1 MGVRNATSRYDR
13 SVFLNC
19 PFDDTYKPILDAI
32 MFCIHDSGF
41 VAEIALNDIGTGKT
55 RLAKIVEMIGRCR
68 YSIHDLSRVD
78 EPRLNMAFEC
88 GICYGALAFGGERH
102 KSKDLFVL
110 DAEDHRYKK
119 TMSDIAGQDADVH
132 HNDPLKAI
140 DCVRSFLARKSG
152 VKPLPGATYIA
163 QRYRR
168 FTDALPGAA
177 SAAKVTIDELRI
189 LKYLPDL
196 VNLMV
201 TWQQKNP

>member
-1 MGVRNATSRYDR
+1 MGIRNPISRYDR

-19 PFDDTYKPILDAI
+19 PFDEPYKPILDAI
-32 MFCIHDSGF
+32 VFCIHDSGF

-88 GICYGALAFGGERH
+88 GICYGALTFGSGRH
-102 KSKDLFVL
+102 KNKDMFVL

-119 TMSDIAGQDADVH
+119 TMSDIAGQDADIH
-132 HNDPLKAI
+132 HGDPLKAI

-152 VKPLPGATYIA
+152 VKPFPGATYIA

-168 FTDALPGAA
+168 FSDALPQAA
-177 SAAKVTIDELRI
+177 LAAKVTVEELKT

-201 TWQQKNP
+201 AWQQKNP

>member
-1 MGVRNATSRYDR
+1 MAVPVLRSRYDR

-19 PFDDTYKPILDAI
+19 PFDEGYKPILDAI
-32 MFCIHDSGF
+32 MFSIHDSGF
-41 VAEIALNDIGTGKT
+41 VAEIALNDIGTGKF
-55 RLAKIVEMIGRCR
+55 RLAKIVEMIHRCR
-68 YSIHDLSRVD
+68 YSIHDLSRVE

-88 GICYGALAFGGERH
+88 GICYGAMAFGGTRH
-102 KSKDLFVL
+102 RTKDLFVL

-119 TMSDIAGQDADVH
+119 TMSDIGGQDADVH

-152 VKPLPGATYIA
+152 VKPFPGAAYIA

-177 SAAKVTIDELRI
+177 SIAKVTIDELKT

>member
-1 MGVRNATSRYDR
+1 MGIRNPISRYDR

-19 PFDDTYKPILDAI
+19 PFDNPYKPILDAI
-32 MFCIHDSGF
+32 VFCIHDSGF
-41 VAEIALNDIGTGKT
+41 VAEIALSDIGTGKT
-55 RLAKIVEMIGRCR
+55 RLAKLVEMIGRCR
-68 YSIHDLSRVD
+68 YSIHDLSRID

-88 GICYGALAFGGERH
+88 GICYGALTFGSGRH
-102 KSKDLFVL
+102 KSKDMFVL

-119 TMSDIAGQDADVH
+119 TMSDIAGQDADIH
-132 HNDPLKAI
+132 LKAI
-140 DCVRSFLARKSG
+140 ACVRSFLARKSG
-152 VKPLPGATYIA
+152 VKPFPGATYIA

-168 FTDALPGAA
+168 FSNALPQAA
-177 SAAKVTIDELRI
+177 FAAKVTIDELRT